1 MKQGQTTLSTHPAT
15 LPLVE
20 VGNNDQGVIVSFGR
34 VSVRLTTEPGGTGNV
49 RVAIFGARE
58 FGWPAPEVAWRAAS
72 KEQTAEGVAD
82 LLIVARDVK
91 GQEEYRA

>member
-20 VGNNDQGVIVSFGR
+20 VGNNDRGVVVSFGR
-34 VSVRLTTEPGGTGNV
+34 VGVRLTAEPGGTGNV

-58 FGWPAPEVAWRAAS
+58 FGWPAPAVAWQEAT
-72 KEQTAEGVAD
+72 EAERVEGAAD
-82 LLIVARDVK
+82 LLVVAKEVNSH
-91 GQEEYRA
+91 E

>member
-20 VGNNDQGVIVSFGR
+20 VGNNDQGVVVRLGR
-34 VSVRLTTEPGGTGNV
+34 VSVRLTAEPGGTGNV

-58 FGWPAPEVAWRAAS
+58 FGWPAPDVAWQEATE
-72 KEQTAEGVAD
+72 EQREEGAAD
-82 LLIVARDVK
+82 LLIVAREVVS
-91 GQEEYRA
+91 Q

>member
-20 VGNNDQGVIVSFGR
+20 VGNNDQGVVVSFGR
-34 VSVRLTTEPGGTGNV
+34 VSVRLTAEPGGTGNV

-58 FGWPAPEVAWRAAS
+58 YGWPAPAVAWQEAAEIERAG
-72 KEQTAEGVAD
+72 GVAD
-82 LLIVARDVK
+82 LLIVAREVK
-91 GQEEYRA
+91 GHE

>member
-34 VSVRLTTEPGGTGNV
+34 VSVRLTAEPGGTGNI

-58 FGWPAPEVAWRAAS
+58 FGWPAPTLAWRAATE
-72 KEQTAEGVAD
+72 EQREEGAAD
-82 LLIVARDVK
+82 LIIVAREV
-91 GQEEYRA
+91 ESR